1 MILHDRAQIDTYR
14 AAGHW
19 GDTTVDDLLRR
30 AVARQPGRLAIADA
44 PNRSDYAHGSSVR
57 MTFAEV
63 DRAVDRLASELAAIG
78 VTNDSIVV
86 VQLPN
91 IVELILTYLACA
103 RVGAAVSP
111 LPVQFGRHEIGQVL
125 EVLQRVDVVITTS
138 RCKRA
143 SLAAT
148 WGEVL
153 DGLGG
158 NAPSLLLF
166 ESSGGLLPQ
175 AARIA
180 ESVRHQPRC
189 PLASD
194 RRRIDADEIFTICW
208 TSGTIAAPKGVPR
221 SHNNWVLYARM
232 VADACDLRDGER
244 ILSPFP
250 IVNLSGIG
258 ISLLLWL
265 HQAGTL
271 HLHHPF
277 SADVFLEQIAHN
289 RITFA
294 VAAPAVLTMIL
305 QDPTLAAR
313 YDLSSLRAVMSGAA
327 GLSGWMISEY
337 QRRFGIEIINGF
349 GSNEGT
355 TLTSSA
361 RDVPDATQR
370 AELFHRIGG
379 RGVPP
384 RLAYH
389 GWIETKLVD
398 PQTQQE
404 IEQPGVPGE
413 LLIRSGAVFPG
424 YYRRP
429 DLTAA
434 AFDREGY
441 FRTGDLFEIRTDG
454 DGMPVFYRF
463 VGRHKSL
470 IVRGGMKIAP
480 EELAS
485 LMEGHPAIAEADAAG
500 FRAPVLGERICAC
513 VSLRPGATLTLA
525 ELVAYLRGKGIAT
538 YKLPEKLL
546 VLERLPRNPIGKV
559 SRQALQRLVDAETAA
574 G

>member
-1 MILHDRAQIDTYR
+1 MILHERTQIDAYR
-14 AAGHW
+14 AAGQW
-19 GDTTVDDLLRR
+19 GDTTVDDLLRQ
-30 AVARQPGRLAIADA
+30 AVARDPGRLAIADA
-44 PNRSDYAHGSSVR
+44 PNRADFAHGMPAR
-57 MTFAEV
+57 LTFWEV
-63 DRAVDRLASELAAIG
+63 DRAVDRLVSEFAAVG
-78 VTNDSIVV
+78 VTNESIVV

-91 IVELILTYLACA
+91 VVELVLTCLACA
-103 RVGAAVSP
+103 RVGAVVSP
-111 LPVQFGRHEIGQVL
+111 LPVQFGRHEIGQVI
-125 EVLQRVDVVITTS
+125 EVLQRVDAVVTAS
-138 RCKRA
+138 HFKRV

-148 WGEVL
+148 WNEVL
-153 DGLGG
+153 DEQGG
-158 NAPSLLLF
+158 EATSLLLF
-166 ESSGGLLPQ
+166 DSSGGLVPR
-175 AARIA
+175 AVRIA
-180 ESVRHQPRC
+180 ETIRQSPNDK
-189 PLASD
+189 STG
-194 RRRIDADEIFTICW
+194 RRPRIDADEIFTICW

-221 SHNNWVLYARM
+221 SHNNWVLYSRM
-232 VADACDLRDGER
+232 VAEACDLHDGER

-258 ISLLLWL
+258 ISLLVWL

-277 SADVFLEQIAHN
+277 SADVFLEQITRD

-305 QDPTLAAR
+305 QDPSLVAR
-313 YDLSSLRAVMSGAA
+313 YDLGSLRAVMSGAA
-327 GLSGWMISEY
+327 GLSGWMIGEY

-370 AELFHRIGG
+370 AELFPRIGG
-379 RGVPP
+379 REVPP

-389 GWIETKLVD
+389 RWVQTKLVD
-398 PQTQQE
+398 PLTQLE

-424 YYRRP
+424 YYQRP

-434 AFDREGY
+434 AFDGEGY
-441 FRTGDLFEIRTDG
+441 FRTGDLFEIQTDG
-454 DGMPVFYRF
+454 DGAPVFYRF

-485 LMEGHPAIAEADAAG
+485 LIGGHPAVAEADAAG
-500 FRAPVLGERICAC
+500 FHDRVLGERVCAC
-513 VSLRPGATLTLA
+513 VALRPGATLTLP
-525 ELVAYLRGKGIAT
+525 ELVAYLREKGIAT

-559 SRQALQRLVDAETAA
+559 ARQALQRLVDTETAA